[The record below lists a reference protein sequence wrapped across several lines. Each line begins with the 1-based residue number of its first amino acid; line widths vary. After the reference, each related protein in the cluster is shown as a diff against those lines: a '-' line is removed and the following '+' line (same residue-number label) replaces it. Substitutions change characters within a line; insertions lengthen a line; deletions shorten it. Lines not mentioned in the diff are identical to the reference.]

1 MQVADMQN
9 KSTSASLGAGE
20 TLAVSMVEDAAF
32 LMMLSSN
39 LYSNQLLAAIR
50 EPLCN
55 AWDANI
61 EAGTTDQPLKI
72 SITTDGELIIQDN
85 GLGIPPEK
93 IAQIYGTY
101 GASTKRNDSKT
112 TGGFGLGSK
121 APWALVDAFR
131 VTSEYNGTKTVYNM
145 ARSVVENQGKPGITP
160 MVSVPTTRS
169 GLTVSFRLTLDQAQ
183 TAHTYLKYLVMH
195 GEMNAE
201 LSWMGGEFE
210 PMAKLGMSQEPGS
223 WNTDDEVWYNKYMG
237 NHRIFVRYG
246 AVIYPMLFTEATSKA
261 TGMLSE
267 FMEIVGIQ
275 RLLVQ
280 AAPDTL
286 ALTPAREALSSQKLT
301 EDGLTDLCVQL
312 VANMEKDII
321 AQIPSSI
328 AATCK
333 RMREGKFSK
342 GQPAI
347 GSTANILE
355 EIQPNVV
362 KRYLGSNLGSSI
374 RMKYWKELKEAEH
387 VGFKKLYQFTNP
399 EWLHANQALWDLRK
413 ATTYG
418 NLRTREAIY
427 AFLRKHTIKRIMRG
441 IAGADFISVKSLRF
455 STQENTWWGRN
466 VYSDGFMR
474 RIPFSGTQIVTY
486 LENQVVFLT
495 SRLKGIAASKS
506 AYTGYVQGTSNAA
519 WALKVDP
526 RAKAPEIAAVTA
538 KLEKLGFTVVDLTPG
553 VEWDPAY
560 QEILEAKEKREKKA
574 KIKAEKPGNNLGT
587 VSAYLKNGNWV
598 NKGEITSCKE
608 PSQVNQNPKYFISID
623 DIHGGMLG
631 SFIHLK
637 DATPEDLFDGV
648 VVRNGIERRMAEN
661 RGAIDVDAYFIPR
674 VKQVVLSKA
683 FAKYVTKER
692 QKALATQHRI
702 SSQDIKL
709 CTKLGIKLPGLEK
722 LRYDPYFERILSLTP
737 STVAV
742 YAYTPEEYEKL
753 NADENWDPIQTIMR
767 GRLEELPFIKK
778 LKVLRKDPML
788 RALGH
793 GDGSVLQWLIQ
804 YPERASALKTIV
816 LSALKNGT
824 KP

>member
-72 SITTDGELIIQDN
+72 SITTDGELIIQDT

-131 VTSEYNGTKTVYNM
+131 VTSEYGGVKTVYNM

-169 GLTVSFRLTLDQAQ
+169 GLTVSFRLTMDQAQ

-201 LSWMGGEFE
+201 ISWMGGEFE
-210 PMAKLGMSQEPGS
+210 PMAKLGMSQEPGA
-223 WNTDDEVWYNKYMG
+223 WTTDDDTWYHKYMG

-246 AVIYPMLFTEATSKA
+246 AVIYPMLFTEATSRA
-261 TGMLSE
+261 TNMLSE

-280 AAPDTL
+280 AAPNTL

-312 VANMEKDII
+312 VATMEKDII

-328 AATCK
+328 ATACK
-333 RMREGKFSK
+333 RMREGKFYN
-342 GQPAI
+342 GEP
-347 GSTANILE
+347 NISSHINIME
-355 EIQPNVV
+355 EIRPTVV
-362 KRYLGSNLGSSI
+362 KRYLSSNLGSAI

-387 VGFKKLYQFTNP
+387 AGFKKLYQFTKP
-399 EWLHANQALWDLRK
+399 EWVHANQALWDLRK
-413 ATTYG
+413 SAVFG
-418 NLRTREAIY
+418 KSRTRDVIY
-427 AFLRKHTIKRIMRG
+427 AFLRKHTLKRIMRG
-441 IAGADFISVKSLRF
+441 IADTNLISIKSLRF
-455 STQENTWWGRN
+455 STQQNTWWGRN
-466 VYSDGFMR
+466 MYSDGFAR
-474 RIPFSGTQIVTY
+474 RMPFPGTELVTF

-495 SRLKGIAASKS
+495 SRLKGIGASMS
-506 AYTGYVQGTSNAA
+506 AYKDYVDGTSNAG

-526 RAKAPEIAAVTA
+526 KAKAADIAAITA

-553 VEWDPAY
+553 LQWDPAY
-560 QEILEAKEKREKKA
+560 QEVLEAKEKREKKA

-587 VSAYLKNGNWV
+587 ISAYLKNGNWAY
-598 NKGEITSCKE
+598 KGEITSCKE

-623 DIHGGMLG
+623 EISGGMLG
-631 SFIHLK
+631 SFMDLK

-674 VKQVVLSKA
+674 VKKVVLSKA

-709 CTKLGIKLPGLEK
+709 CTKLGVKLPGLEK
-722 LRYDPYFERILSLTP
+722 LRYDPYFERILSLSP
-737 STVAV
+737 YSLAL
-742 YAYTPEEYEKL
+742 YAYTTEEYEKL
-753 NADENWDPIQTIMR
+753 NADEGVDPIQTIMKA
-767 GRLEELPFIKK
+767 RLEELPFIKK

-824 KP
+824 KS

>member
-85 GLGIPPEK
+85 GLGIPPDK

-145 ARSVVENQGKPGITP
+145 ARSVVENEGKPGITP

-183 TAHTYLKYLVMH
+183 TAHTYLKYLILH

-201 LSWMGGEFE
+201 ISWMGGEFE
-210 PMAKLGMSQEPGS
+210 PTIKLGMPQEVGS
-223 WNTDDEVWYNKYMG
+223 WSTDDEVWYHKYMG
-237 NHRIFVRYG
+237 NHKIFVRYG
-246 AVIYPMLFTEATSKA
+246 AVVYPMLFTEATSKA
-261 TGMLSE
+261 TGLLTE
-267 FMEIVGIQ
+267 FMDIVGIE

-312 VANMEKDII
+312 VTNMEKDIV
-321 AQIPSSI
+321 AQVPDAIKR
-328 AATCK
+328 ACT
-333 RMREGKFSK
+333 RMRAGTFSDS
-342 GQPAI
+342 QPSLENQARI
-347 GSTANILE
+347 MEEIKPHVIRRYLKSSLGSTLR
-355 EIQPNVV
+355 Q
-362 KRYLGSNLGSSI
+362 
-374 RMKYWKELKEAEH
+374 KYWKELIHAEH
-387 VGFKKLYQFTNP
+387 VGFKKLYNFTNP
-399 EWLHANQALWDLRK
+399 KWTHINQAIWDLRK
-413 ATTYG
+413 Y
-418 NLRTREAIY
+418 NIY
-427 AFLRKHTIKRIMRG
+427 SNGAKKRAFHAFLTEHTLKRLIRG
-441 IAGADFISVKSLRF
+441 IAGSEFISISSLRF
-455 STQENTWWGRN
+455 STQANRWWTRSMH
-466 VYSDGFMR
+466 SDHFTNRM
-474 RIPFSGTQIVTY
+474 PTDKTQIVKFIQ
-486 LENQVVFLT
+486 NQTVFLT
-495 SRLKGIAASKS
+495 SRLKGIAASMS
-506 AYTGYVQGTSNAA
+506 AFTGYAEGTNDAG
-519 WALKVDP
+519 WAFKVDP
-526 RAKAPEIAAVTA
+526 RAKPHDIAAIA
-538 KLEKLGFTVVDLTPG
+538 ARLENLGFKVVDLTPG
-553 VEWDPAY
+553 LEWDPSY
-560 QEILEAKEKREKKA
+560 QEVLEAKEKREKKA
-574 KIKAEKPGNNLGT
+574 KIKAEKPGNSLGT
-587 VSAYLKNGNWV
+587 VSAYLQGNNWQL
-598 NKGEITSCKE
+598 KGDILKCTE
-608 PSQVNQNPKYFISID
+608 PAEVNQNPKYFIHID
-623 DIHGGMLG
+623 ELRGGMLG
-631 SFIHLK
+631 QFLHIK
-637 DATPEDLFDGV
+637 DASPEDLTDGV
-648 VVRNGIERRMAEN
+648 LVRNGVERRMAET

-674 VKQVVLSKA
+674 VKKVVLSKA

-692 QKALATQHRI
+692 QKALASQHKI

-709 CTKLGIKLPGLEK
+709 CTKLGVKLPGLDK
-722 LRYDPYFERILSLTP
+722 LRYDPYFERILSL
-737 STVAV
+737 SAAHVAV
-742 YAYTPEEYEKL
+742 WSYSPEEFEKL
-753 NADENWDPIQTIMR
+753 NGDEDRDPIQTIMKA
-767 GRLEELPFIKK
+767 RLEELPFIQK

-793 GDGSVLQWLIQ
+793 GVDSVLQWLIQ
-804 YPERASALKTIV
+804 YPERAPALKTIV

>member
-210 PMAKLGMSQEPGS
+210 PMDKLGMSQEPGS

-321 AQIPSSI
+321 AKIPSSI
-328 AATCK
+328 TVTCN
-333 RMREGKFSK
+333 RMRAGKFSN

-347 GSTANILE
+347 GSPVNILE
-355 EIQPNVV
+355 EIQPTVV
-362 KRYLGSNLGSSI
+362 RRYLGSNLGSSI
-374 RMKYWKELKEAEH
+374 RMK
-387 VGFKKLYQFTNP
+387 
-399 EWLHANQALWDLRK
+399 
-413 ATTYG
+413 
-418 NLRTREAIY
+418 
-427 AFLRKHTIKRIMRG
+427 
-441 IAGADFISVKSLRF
+441 
-455 STQENTWWGRN
+455 
-466 VYSDGFMR
+466 
-474 RIPFSGTQIVTY
+474 
-486 LENQVVFLT
+486 
-495 SRLKGIAASKS
+495 
-506 AYTGYVQGTSNAA
+506 
-519 WALKVDP
+519 
-526 RAKAPEIAAVTA
+526 
-538 KLEKLGFTVVDLTPG
+538 
-553 VEWDPAY
+553 
-560 QEILEAKEKREKKA
+560 
-574 KIKAEKPGNNLGT
+574 
-587 VSAYLKNGNWV
+587 
-598 NKGEITSCKE
+598 
-608 PSQVNQNPKYFISID
+608 
-623 DIHGGMLG
+623 
-631 SFIHLK
+631 
-637 DATPEDLFDGV
+637 
-648 VVRNGIERRMAEN
+648 
-661 RGAIDVDAYFIPR
+661 
-674 VKQVVLSKA
+674 
-683 FAKYVTKER
+683 
-692 QKALATQHRI
+692 
-702 SSQDIKL
+702 
-709 CTKLGIKLPGLEK
+709 
-722 LRYDPYFERILSLTP
+722 
-737 STVAV
+737 
-742 YAYTPEEYEKL
+742 
-753 NADENWDPIQTIMR
+753 
-767 GRLEELPFIKK
+767 
-778 LKVLRKDPML
+778 
-788 RALGH
+788 
-793 GDGSVLQWLIQ
+793 
-804 YPERASALKTIV
+804 
-816 LSALKNGT
+816 
-824 KP
+824 

>member
-1 MQVADMQN
+1 M
-9 KSTSASLGAGE
+9 
-20 TLAVSMVEDAAF
+20 
-32 LMMLSSN
+32 
-39 LYSNQLLAAIR
+39 
-50 EPLCN
+50 
-55 AWDANI
+55 
-61 EAGTTDQPLKI
+61 
-72 SITTDGELIIQDN
+72 
-85 GLGIPPEK
+85 
-93 IAQIYGTY
+93 
-101 GASTKRNDSKT
+101 
-112 TGGFGLGSK
+112 
-121 APWALVDAFR
+121 
-131 VTSEYNGTKTVYNM
+131 
-145 ARSVVENQGKPGITP
+145 
-160 MVSVPTTRS
+160 
-169 GLTVSFRLTLDQAQ
+169 
-183 TAHTYLKYLVMH
+183 
-195 GEMNAE
+195 
-201 LSWMGGEFE
+201 
-210 PMAKLGMSQEPGS
+210 
-223 WNTDDEVWYNKYMG
+223 
-237 NHRIFVRYG
+237 
-246 AVIYPMLFTEATSKA
+246 
-261 TGMLSE
+261 
-267 FMEIVGIQ
+267 
-275 RLLVQ
+275 
-280 AAPDTL
+280 
-286 ALTPAREALSSQKLT
+286 
-301 EDGLTDLCVQL
+301 
-312 VANMEKDII
+312 
-321 AQIPSSI
+321 
-328 AATCK
+328 
-333 RMREGKFSK
+333 
-342 GQPAI
+342 
-347 GSTANILE
+347 
-355 EIQPNVV
+355 
-362 KRYLGSNLGSSI
+362 
-374 RMKYWKELKEAEH
+374 
-387 VGFKKLYQFTNP
+387 
-399 EWLHANQALWDLRK
+399 WDLRK

-418 NLRTREAIY
+418 KLRTREAIY

-474 RIPFSGTQIVTY
+474 RIPYSGTQIVTY

-526 RAKAPEIAAVTA
+526 RAKAPDIAVVTA
-538 KLEKLGFTVVDLTPG
+538 RLEKLGFTVVDLTPG

-560 QEILEAKEKREKKA
+560 REILEAKEKRERKA
-574 KIKAEKPGNNLGT
+574 KIKAEKPSNNLGT
-587 VSAYLKNGNWV
+587 VSAYLKNGNWQL
-598 NKGEITSCKE
+598 KGEITACKK

-753 NADENWDPIQTIMR
+753 NADEDLDPIQTIMR

-824 KP
+824 KS